1 MRVLGVMMRAYSYLF
16 HILLALF
23 LIALALLDFSNGVHN
38 LNLRMMPWKG
48 ATLAYAVL
56 AMGIVG
62 FLATVLAWKGLL
74 RLFFFVWAL
83 FVAGFMIKGYI
94 FSAYIFAGAAD
105 FWRTMAFIFA
115 ALIAAAGAYLIWR
128 QQPARR

>member
-1 MRVLGVMMRAYSYLF
+1 MKVLGVIMRAYSYLF
-16 HILLALF
+16 HLLLALL
-23 LIALALLDFSNGVHN
+23 LIALALVELSDGVHN

-48 ATLAYAVL
+48 ATLTYALL
-56 AMGIVG
+56 AMGVVG
-62 FLATVLAWKGLL
+62 SLATILAFKGLL
-74 RLFFFVWAL
+74 RLVFFLWAL

-115 ALIAAAGAYLIWR
+115 GLVAVGGAYSVWR
-128 QQPARR
+128 QQPVRR